1 MRKLRGQPPKKRAK
15 ITKTI
20 YARASG
26 LTKEGEY
33 RRAVSLLQSHGV
45 ADPVGSTLGQ
55 LRGQHP
61 ERRTEITAPKE
72 WLADERARYQTDEK
86 ESSPEPPATL
96 SVAHPPPFVPQP
108 PADEPDAGELIET
121 SVPIT
126 ITGDVFASTRPAKKG
141 NAGGLDQLAPWLWRR
156 ACESSAGN
164 RLAKI
169 IARIANRA
177 LRGHYCE
184 KGGSLRRVD

>member
-1 MRKLRGQPPKKRAK
+1 MATLKAVLVKPTSAGNQKKAKNRNFTRAMLKKFQAGKHQECWDIAATIENRRRKARKKRRERMRKLRGQPPKKRAK

-61 ERRTEITAPKE
+61 ERRTEITAPQGV
-72 WLADERARYQTDEK
+72 AR
-86 ESSPEPPATL
+86 
-96 SVAHPPPFVPQP
+96 
-108 PADEPDAGELIET
+108 G
-121 SVPIT
+121 
-126 ITGDVFASTRPAKKG
+126 
-141 NAGGLDQLAPWLWRR
+141 R
-156 ACESSAGN
+156 AC
-164 RLAKI
+164 
-169 IARIANRA
+169 A
-177 LRGHYCE
+177 LSNGR
-184 KGGSLRRVD
+184 KGIVRTPCHR